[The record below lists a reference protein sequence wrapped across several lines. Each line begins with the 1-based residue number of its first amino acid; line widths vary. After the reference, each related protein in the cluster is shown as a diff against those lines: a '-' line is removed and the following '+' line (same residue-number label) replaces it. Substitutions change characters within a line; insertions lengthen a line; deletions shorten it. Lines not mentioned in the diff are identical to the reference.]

1 MADAVVMKKILNRPA
16 DYVEET
22 LEGLLAAHPDQL
34 RRLGEDGRVIARAR
48 AALAGKV
55 GIVTGGGSGHLP
67 VFLGYVGEGLLDACA
82 VGNVFAGPRVSDCQ
96 DAMRAADSGGG
107 VLQLYGNYG
116 GDRMN
121 FEMAREMLE
130 LEGMEVAS
138 VRVADDVASAP
149 AAERQKRRGVAG
161 MVFAFKAAGAKAAT
175 GASLAE
181 VTKVAEKAAL
191 ACRSIGVALT
201 PCVIPESGKASFEI
215 AADEVEFGMG
225 IHGEPGIWRGKLK
238 TADALTDEMLERL
251 LPECNLGRG
260 DRVAVLV
267 NSLGATPHEEL
278 YIMYRRVA
286 RSLADKGITPVRP
299 LVGRYATSM
308 EMAGASLTLMPVD
321 AELEALL
328 AAPANCPFWKV

>member
-1 MADAVVMKKILNRPA
+1 MKKILNRPA
-16 DYVEET
+16 DYVDET
-22 LEGLLAAHPDQL
+22 LAGLLAAHGDQL
-34 RRLGEDGRVIARAR
+34 RRIGDDGRVVARAR
-48 AALAGKV
+48 GAVAGKV

-82 VGNVFAGPRVSDCQ
+82 VGNVFAAPRVSDCQ
-96 DAMRAADSGGG
+96 EAMRAADSGAG

-149 AAERQKRRGVAG
+149 PAERQKRRGVAG
-161 MVFAFKAAGAKAAT
+161 MVFAFKVAGARAAAGGT
-175 GASLAE
+175 LAE
-181 VTKVAEKAAL
+181 VTQAAEKAAL

-215 AADEVEFGMG
+215 APDEVEFGMG

-278 YIMYRRVA
+278 YIMYRRIA
-286 RSLADKGITPVRP
+286 RAFADMGITPVLP

-321 AELEALL
+321 TELEALL
-328 AAPANCPFWKV
+328 AAPASCPFWKV